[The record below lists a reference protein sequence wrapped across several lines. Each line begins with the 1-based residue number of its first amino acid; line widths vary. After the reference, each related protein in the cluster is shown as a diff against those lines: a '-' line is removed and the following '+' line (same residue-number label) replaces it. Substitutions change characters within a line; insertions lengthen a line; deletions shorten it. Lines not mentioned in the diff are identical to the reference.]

1 MLRRYFLP
9 LALVLLSACQDDTPD
24 NKPLIR
30 PIAWTEVSA
39 SPLEQVRRLSGTMAP
54 VEAANLSFEVNG
66 KVDAVKVNLGESVK
80 QGQELARLN
89 QRSFNLSL
97 QSAQATLEQAKAN
110 LTEAENEYQ
119 RYAELVEQGVV
130 SKSGFDN
137 AKAAF
142 ESTRSAVGVA
152 QAQLD
157 IARKNLHDSVLLA
170 PYDGIITKRLIEP
183 SQQISAGQTVFEI
196 EGEHGLEVRLMVPET
211 IIRELHNGMP
221 LPVRF
226 PVLPNLTLSGRVSE
240 IGTRAEA
247 ANAFPIVIL
256 LNDHDQRLRAG
267 MTAEVDITF
276 QGSGRSGFSGRS
288 LRVPVSALAAD
299 TGKQLYLF
307 VYDPAEQKVFKRQ
320 VQTENII
327 NNEVYISQGVE
338 EGEIV
343 ATAGVAFLRDGQ
355 QVTLLDKQVRQFN

>member
-1 MLRRYFLP
+1 MLRFFVLLLP
-9 LALVLLSACQDDTPD
+9 LLTLFACKD
-24 NKPLIR
+24 NDKSEHRLIR

-39 SPLEQVRRLSGTMAP
+39 SPLKQVRRLSGTMAP
-54 VEAANLSFEVNG
+54 VEAASLSFEVSG
-66 KVDAVKVNLGESVK
+66 KIEAVQVNLGESVK

-89 QRSFNLSL
+89 QRSFNLSR
-97 QSAQATLEQAKAN
+97 QSAQATLEQASAN
-110 LTEAENEYQ
+110 LTEAENEYK

-142 ESTRSAVGVA
+142 ESSRSAVGVA

-211 IIRELHNGMP
+211 IIQELHNGMS

-226 PVLPNLTLSGRVSE
+226 PVLPGLILSGKVSE

-247 ANAFPIVIL
+247 ANAFPTVIL
-256 LNDHDQRLRAG
+256 LNEHDSRLRAG

-276 QGSGRSGFSGRS
+276 LGSGRSGFTGPS
-288 LRVPVSALAAD
+288 LRVPVSAIAAD
-299 TGKQLYLF
+299 TGKQVYLF
-307 VYDPAEQKVFKRQ
+307 VYDPTQQKVFKRV

-327 NNEVYISQGVE
+327 NNEVYISKGVK

-355 QVTLLDKQVRQFN
+355 QVSLLDKQIRQFN